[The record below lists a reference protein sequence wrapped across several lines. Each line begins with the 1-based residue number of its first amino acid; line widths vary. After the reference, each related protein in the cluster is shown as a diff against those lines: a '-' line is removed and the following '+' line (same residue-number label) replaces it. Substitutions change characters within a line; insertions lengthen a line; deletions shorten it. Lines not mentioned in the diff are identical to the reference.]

1 GPRALVE
8 NGFNRKRS
16 GDVAVI
22 MEPAWIE
29 YKARIGKRGT
39 THGAPYAYDT
49 HVPLIFYGWKIR
61 RGSSMRRVDVTDAAP
76 TISALLGV
84 PFPNGATGQPLVE
97 LFR

>member
-1 GPRALVE
+1 
-8 NGFNRKRS
+8 
-16 GDVAVI
+16 
-22 MEPAWIE
+22 M
-29 YKARIGKRGT
+29 
-39 THGAPYAYDT
+39 
-49 HVPLIFYGWKIR
+49 PLIFYGWKIR

>member
-49 HVPLIFYGWKIR
+49 HVPLVFYGWKIR

-76 TISALLGV
+76 TVSALLGV
-84 PFPNGATGQPLVE
+84 PFPNGTTGQPLIE